1 MKNEDKITLTK
12 IISQRNFEDSFD
24 YLTEFNEISELV
36 EENKLQGT
44 EDDSTPFS
52 ASKEKIEFIPLDFIE
67 VAEKVI
73 KINDNY
79 FSENKIILTTAQ
91 KYKVHYDFFNE
102 LYEIFSPR
110 IKEKGLQ
117 VTPMYIGASV
127 FSIAPKEKIEFN
139 PLDFMIAAEKAIN
152 INYKFYE
159 KYVEG
164 KVRANHIFRKL
175 LTQRTHYENIGD
187 FFSNKAFNLT
197 IIENTIE
204 LLNIKNKLFQPSQ
217 QIKDNES
224 QKKKDKEIISSIFEK
239 VDVSGLISMAY
250 FCHYNDM
257 DKYILESAMDLIVVL
272 LDCEVEKFEVLK
284 KYNEL
289 SIEEKYILDKYI
301 SDKKIDHLIEPF
313 SDYNFICKQFVDLK
327 ENIQDSL
334 NAF

>member
-36 EENKLQGT
+36 EENRLQGT
-44 EDDSTPFS
+44 YKKEDDSTPFS
-52 ASKEKIEFIPLDFIE
+52 ASKEKIELIPLDFIE

-91 KYKVHYDFFNE
+91 KYKVHYDFFKE
-102 LYEIFSPR
+102 LYKIFSPR

-117 VTPMYIGASV
+117 VTHMYRGISV
-127 FSIAPKEKIEFN
+127 FPIAPKEKIEFN

-164 KVRANHIFRKL
+164 KVITNHIFRKL

-250 FCHYNDM
+250 FCHYNNM
-257 DKYILESAMDLIVVL
+257 DNYILESAMDLIVVL
-272 LDCEVEKFEVLK
+272 LDCEVGKVDVLK

-301 SDKKIDHLIEPF
+301 SDKKLTT
-313 SDYNFICKQFVDLK
+313 
-327 ENIQDSL
+327 
-334 NAF
+334 